1 MAERVKVT
9 VRASGAHPDVLTILD
24 AMRQVL
30 DFFQLLAKEGE
41 PGIEWRL
48 SKASTNSPFYIV
60 GEAVSLHAG
69 VDVTVVARSQKQ
81 ALEHSLRDIVSNRL
95 PIDPLFD
102 IKIAK
107 RFFERN
113 TNGIGVTE
121 IDFETGDIIKV
132 TPQVARQAV
141 ETIVRQPENA
151 LYEFVRPTEEV
162 GSIEGT
168 LFYVGTHRKA
178 PAVQIIDSRTK
189 EKVWCRLS
197 AELERSFD
205 GKTTFDDVWKHRRV
219 RIRGRIKYKD
229 DGAIDYVLSSD
240 ITKIVERQVSLD
252 EIQDREFTGGL
263 SVVEYLDRFRDGSL
277 G

>member
-9 VRASGAHPDVLTILD
+9 VRASSAHPDVLTVQD

-30 DFFQLLAKEGE
+30 DFFELLAKEGE
-41 PGIEWRL
+41 PSVEWRL
-48 SKASTNSPFYIV
+48 SKASTNSPFSIE
-60 GEAVSLHAG
+60 GEAISLHPS
-69 VDVTVVARSQKQ
+69 VDITVVARAQKL
-81 ALEHSLRDIVSNRL
+81 ALESSLRDIVSNRL
-95 PIDPLFD
+95 PNDPLFD
-102 IKIAK
+102 IRIAK

-113 TNGIGVTE
+113 TNGIGLTE
-121 IDFETGDIIKV
+121 IDFETGDVINV

-141 ETIVRQPENA
+141 ETIIQQPEND
-151 LYEFVRPTEEV
+151 LYEFAHPREEV
-162 GSIEGT
+162 GSVEGT
-168 LFYVGTHRKA
+168 LSYVGTHWNA

-197 AELERSFD
+197 ADLQRSFD

-219 RIRGRIKYKD
+219 RIRGRIKYKS

-240 ITKIVERQVSLD
+240 ITKIDERQVTLD
-252 EIQDREFTGGL
+252 EIRDREFTSGL